1 MVIWVF
7 NHHIGFDPF
16 YPFYQIYMAIWVFT
30 HHIGFDPF
38 YPFYQIYMA
47 IWVFLPPYWHIVY
60 FDNYININK
69 TISKT
74 QELDLVFSIIN

>member
-1 MVIWVF
+1 MV
-7 NHHIGFDPF
+7 
-16 YPFYQIYMAIWVFT
+16 IWVFT

-60 FDNYININK
+60 FDNYINKNK

-74 QELDLVFSIIN
+74 QELYLVFSIIKKNIPYNPQKSNIVQF